1 MFLLGLN
8 DGCHD
13 EAGMSLYKITRKV
26 SVRTFGSSLSPTN
39 LRSLCLTM
47 ENLKAK

>member
-13 EAGMSLYKITRKV
+13 EAGRSLYKITRKV
-26 SVRTFGSSLSPTN
+26 SVRTFGPSLSPTN